1 MIRFIYSLIALII
14 VSNASAQIEYNKKY
28 FSFNNYRA
36 QDFSIVN
43 DNLAVIGSEN
53 FGLSSFFHTIDV
65 AGNVIQSKSFAG
77 SNHLVLSKLMR
88 SVDSTFIAVGDV
100 FNTSNQLTNGLCVRL
115 NSQGDTLWTKTFG
128 SNLNNDVKIND
139 VVQKFDSTFIMVG
152 NNGNEAF
159 VMQLDLQGNML
170 WSKGFSLSGAGASI
184 LEFHAVDVAANGTI
198 IVAGSHFTSTQG
210 EQGIVL
216 KIDASSLLLDA
227 KIFNE
232 STFFKEMKTI
242 NNATYLFD
250 QHFGAL
256 VKLDS
261 MLNFEWANTYC
272 NFYSEQTGNDAFIEQ
287 DTSGML
293 LFATNDAFYGH
304 VLKIDDFGNPLSEI
318 TVIGK
323 SIKSIEKEDG
333 TLCVLSNGPVLGLKS
348 AFVSNPHYGIMQG
361 FSNECA
367 FNQSSFAFPYEFT
380 LNPITLTETGPLVQ
394 SQVAISVNNSLV
406 DTEVG
411 CIDILGDLDE
421 VSEADV
427 LTVFPNPTS
436 GLCTLRLN
444 TIEPTAIEILDAT
457 GKVIVSF
464 VMQLN
469 EMTFDATTLD
479 SGVYFVKAQD
489 KLVRLVIQ
497 K

>member
-1 MIRFIYSLIALII
+1 MIKCIYSLIALFFIG
-14 VSNASAQIEYNKKY
+14 NATAQIQYNKKY

-36 QDFSIVN
+36 QDFLISN
-43 DNLAVIGSEN
+43 DHLVVIGTEN
-53 FGLSSFFHTIDV
+53 FGLSSFFHVIDN
-65 AGNVIQSKSFAG
+65 AGSIIQSKSFAE
-77 SNHLVLSKLMR
+77 SNHVVLSKLIK
-88 SVDSTFIAVGDV
+88 SVDSTYISVGEL
-100 FNTSNQLTNGLCVRL
+100 FNSSNQLANGLCVRL

-139 VVQKFDSTFIMVG
+139 VVQKSDSTYLMVG

-159 VMQLDLQGNML
+159 VMQLDVQGNML
-170 WSKGFSLSGAGASI
+170 WSKGFSLAGAGVSI
-184 LEFHAVDVAANGTI
+184 LEFHAVDIAANGTI
-198 IVAGSHFTSTQG
+198 IVAGSHFSSTQG

-232 STFFKEMKTI
+232 PTFFKEIKTI
-242 NNATYLFD
+242 NNVTYLFD
-250 QHFGAL
+250 QHYGAL

-272 NFYSEQTGNDAFIEQ
+272 NFYSEQTGNDAFIQQ

-293 LFATNDAFYGH
+293 LFTTNDAFYGH

-348 AFVSNPHYGIMQG
+348 AFVSIPHYGIMQG

-367 FNQSSFAFPYEFT
+367 FTQSSFAFPYEFT
-380 LNPITLTETGPLVQ
+380 VNSIALTETGPLVQ
-394 SQVAISVNNSLV
+394 MQVAISVNNSQV
-406 DTEVG
+406 DTELG

-421 VSEADV
+421 LSDADE

-436 GLCTLRLN
+436 GLCTLELN
-444 TIEPTAIEILDAT
+444 KDESRAIEILDAT
-457 GKVIVSF
+457 GKVVMSF
-464 VMQLN
+464 MMQLN
-469 EMTFDATTLD
+469 EMTFDATMLD
-479 SGVYFVKAQD
+479 SGVYFIKAQD

>member
-1 MIRFIYSLIALII
+1 
-14 VSNASAQIEYNKKY
+14 
-28 FSFNNYRA
+28 
-36 QDFSIVN
+36 
-43 DNLAVIGSEN
+43 
-53 FGLSSFFHTIDV
+53 
-65 AGNVIQSKSFAG
+65 
-77 SNHLVLSKLMR
+77 
-88 SVDSTFIAVGDV
+88 
-100 FNTSNQLTNGLCVRL
+100 
-115 NSQGDTLWTKTFG
+115 
-128 SNLNNDVKIND
+128 
-139 VVQKFDSTFIMVG
+139 
-152 NNGNEAF
+152 
-159 VMQLDLQGNML
+159 
-170 WSKGFSLSGAGASI
+170 
-184 LEFHAVDVAANGTI
+184 
-198 IVAGSHFTSTQG
+198 
-210 EQGIVL
+210 
-216 KIDASSLLLDA
+216 
-227 KIFNE
+227 
-232 STFFKEMKTI
+232 
-242 NNATYLFD
+242 
-250 QHFGAL
+250 
-256 VKLDS
+256 
-261 MLNFEWANTYC
+261 
-272 NFYSEQTGNDAFIEQ
+272 
-287 DTSGML
+287 ML
-293 LFATNDAFYGH
+293 LFTTNDAFYGH

-394 SQVAISVNNSLV
+394 SQVAISANNSLV